1 MKTFASLALALSLA
15 VTGTSGCGD
24 NLGNDDDM
32 GGDGSGSGS
41 GSDEQPEPKLDATGT
56 YRLNSTFDIATNMPG
71 SSGAFVNG
79 LIAATDDPDDPMS
92 WLLDQM
98 LNQMPNGTLKTI
110 LQGAKPFVAGY
121 LNDQLTQLAPD
132 LTNTVLELGHHMAD
146 LTKHFGVN
154 EKLVVSGADQ
164 TLLATVVADGVRFTI
179 DANEIDLAFID
190 YNVDDVI
197 ADGVLIQIESEAKML
212 IGEHALPL
220 PYGKIVRMGLD
231 AAIIPTIDPSAH
243 SLVDLLDNV
252 VDCQSVGQ
260 SIADALDFGSPALWA
275 SACTSGLNGAANM
288 VYDQIAASDS
298 LLTFHVTGNA
308 RVSDSNGDHNLDKIQ
323 FGTWAGTL
331 SYDATDTTLVQPATF
346 SGHRE

>member
-1 MKTFASLALALSLA
+1 MKTLASLTLALSLA
-15 VTGTSGCGD
+15 LTGCGD
-24 NLGNDDDM
+24 NLGNDDGT

-56 YRLNSTFDIATNMPG
+56 YRLHSTFDIATNMPA
-71 SSGAFVNG
+71 SSGSFVNG

-98 LNQMPNGTLKTI
+98 LAQMPNGTLKSI

-121 LNDQLTQLAPD
+121 LNDELNNLAPE
-132 LTNTVLELGHHMAD
+132 LVGTIVELGHHMAE

-154 EKLVVSGADQ
+154 EKLAIAGADQ
-164 TLLATVVADGVRFTI
+164 TLIAKVTADGVRFTI
-179 DANEIDLAFID
+179 DANQIDLTFVD
-190 YNVDDVI
+190 YNVDDVS
-197 ADGVLIQIESEAKML
+197 AEGVLITLENESRML
-212 IGEHALPL
+212 IGDHSLPL

-243 SLVDLLDNV
+243 NLTDLLDHIVN
-252 VDCQSVGQ
+252 CQSVGQ
-260 SIADALDFGSPALWA
+260 SIADALDFGTASFWA
-275 SACTSGLNGAANM
+275 SACTAGLDGAADL

-308 RVSDSNGDHNLDKIQ
+308 RVSDSNGDHKLDKLS

-346 SGHRE
+346 VGERM